1 VSGVELYKRLLVY
14 ALPYRWVFVA
24 GVIGMVAVAVSEA
37 SFAALL
43 KPIMDGGFV
52 ERDSATIRL
61 TPLLLIGA
69 FLIRGVGSFA
79 DQYSIGWIGRRVVF
93 DLRTEM
99 FERMIHL
106 PARYYDHHSSAAL
119 VAKLIYDVEQVALAT
134 TMAVRVLIK
143 DSLLTLVLLG
153 WLAYLNWQLT
163 LIFLT
168 VTPIAAVIIRAASR
182 RFRTTSEKIQ
192 TSIGHIAHVSKEA
205 FQGHRILKA
214 FGGYQQEAQA
224 FGEANLQNRRQAIR
238 KAAIAAASVP
248 LLLLFVGS
256 NVAAVI
262 YLAMTGATG
271 SFISAGTFASYLAA
285 ILMLMA
291 PIKRLAKVNELVQTG
306 VAAAASAFQILD
318 EEVEPPGGRRSE
330 VRLGG
335 SIEFQN
341 VSFRYDDDKP
351 QALTDLSFSLKPGET
366 VAIVGESGSGK
377 STIASILL
385 GFYTD
390 FEGEVLLDGVSI
402 REYQLMCLRQNI
414 AFVPQDAILFDD
426 TIERNIRYGMD
437 EDEQRVNT
445 VLEATQIKSFSN
457 RLPRGLN
464 TKIGERGGRLS
475 GGQRQR
481 IAISRGLYR
490 EAPILILD
498 EATSALDNI
507 AEKEVRKA
515 IRQISLGRTIIMIAH
530 RLTTV
535 IDTDCIYVLQ
545 GGRIV
550 ESGRHSELLSGG
562 GYYNALYQTQ
572 LESAREGDEV
582 LNPPK

>member
-14 ALPYRWVFVA
+14 ALPYRWVFLA
-24 GVIGMVAVAVSEA
+24 GVIGMLAVAVSEA

-69 FLIRGVGSFA
+69 FLIRGIGSFA
-79 DQYSIGWIGRRVVF
+79 DQYSIGWVGRRVVF
-93 DLRTEM
+93 DLRAEM
-99 FERMIHL
+99 FERMIHF
-106 PARYYDHHSSAAL
+106 PVRYYDHQSSAAL
-119 VAKLIYDVEQVALAT
+119 VAKLIYDVEQVASAT

-143 DSLLTLVLLG
+143 DTLLTLVLLG

-168 VTPIAAVIIRAASR
+168 VTPIAAFIIRSASR
-182 RFRTTSEKIQ
+182 RFRITSTKIQ
-192 TSIGHIAHVSKEA
+192 TSIGHISHVSKEA

-214 FGGYQQEAQA
+214 FGGYHQEIKSFQ
-224 FGEANLQNRRQAIR
+224 EVNLQNRRQAIR
-238 KAAIAAASVP
+238 KAAVAAASVP

-256 NVAAVI
+256 NVAGVI

-291 PIKRLAKVNELVQTG
+291 PIKRLAKVNELVQAG
-306 VAAAASAFQILD
+306 VAAAESAFQILD
-318 EEVEPPGGRRSE
+318 EEVESPGGERSE

-335 SIEFQN
+335 AIVFKH
-341 VSFRYDDDKP
+341 VSFRYDNDKP
-351 QALTDLSFSLKPGET
+351 WALTGLSFSLKPGEI
-366 VAIVGESGSGK
+366 VALVGESGSGK

-385 GFYTD
+385 GFYSN

-402 REYQLMCLRQNI
+402 REYELMCLRQNI

-426 TIERNIRYGMD
+426 TIIRNISYGMD
-437 EDEQRVNT
+437 ENEERIDAVSD
-445 VLEATQIKSFSN
+445 ATQIKNFSD
-457 RLPRGLN
+457 RLPRGLD
-464 TKIGERGGRLS
+464 TKIGERGERLS

-490 EAPILILD
+490 NAPILILD

-507 AEKEVRKA
+507 SEKA
-515 IRQISLGRTIIMIAH
+515 IRESIREISLGRTIIMIAH

-535 IDTDCIYVLQ
+535 IDADCIYVLQ
-545 GGRIV
+545 GGQIV
-550 ESGRHSELLSGG
+550 ESGSHSELLLRG
-562 GYYNALYQTQ
+562 GYYKALYQNQ
-572 LESAREGDEV
+572 LESGQDGDEV
-582 LNPPK
+582 PNPTI

>member
-1 VSGVELYKRLLVY
+1 MSGVELYKRLLVY
-14 ALPYRWVFVA
+14 ALPYRWVFVV

-43 KPIMDGGFV
+43 KPIMDGGFI

-69 FLIRGVGSFA
+69 FLIRGIGSFA

-93 DLRTEM
+93 DLRAEM

-106 PARYYDHHSSAAL
+106 PTPYYDHHSSATL

-168 VTPIAAVIIRAASR
+168 VTPIAAVIIRVASR

-192 TSIGHIAHVSKEA
+192 ISIGRISHASKEA

-214 FGGYQQEAQA
+214 FGGYQQETQA

-238 KAAIAAASVP
+238 KVAVAAASVP

-318 EEVEPPGGRRSE
+318 EEIEPSGGERSE
-330 VRLGG
+330 VRLSG
-335 SIEFQN
+335 SIEFKN
-341 VSFRYDDDKP
+341 VSFRYDYD
-351 QALTDLSFSLKPGET
+351 QTTG
-366 VAIVGESGSGK
+366 
-377 STIASILL
+377 
-385 GFYTD
+385 
-390 FEGEVLLDGVSI
+390 
-402 REYQLMCLRQNI
+402 
-414 AFVPQDAILFDD
+414 
-426 TIERNIRYGMD
+426 
-437 EDEQRVNT
+437 
-445 VLEATQIKSFSN
+445 
-457 RLPRGLN
+457 
-464 TKIGERGGRLS
+464 
-475 GGQRQR
+475 
-481 IAISRGLYR
+481 
-490 EAPILILD
+490 
-498 EATSALDNI
+498 
-507 AEKEVRKA
+507 
-515 IRQISLGRTIIMIAH
+515 SLG
-530 RLTTV
+530 L
-535 IDTDCIYVLQ
+535 VLFSKA
-545 GGRIV
+545 G
-550 ESGRHSELLSGG
+550 
-562 GYYNALYQTQ
+562 
-572 LESAREGDEV
+572 
-582 LNPPK
+582 

>member
-1 VSGVELYKRLLVY
+1 MSGVELYKRLLVY

-52 ERDSATIRL
+52 ERDPSTIRL

-69 FLIRGVGSFA
+69 FLVRGIGSFA
-79 DQYSIGWIGRRVVF
+79 DQYSIAWIGRRVVF
-93 DLRTEM
+93 DLRAEM
-99 FERMIHL
+99 FKRMIHF
-106 PARYYDHHSSAAL
+106 PARYYDHHSSATL
-119 VAKLIYDVEQVALAT
+119 VAKLIYDVEQVSLAT

-168 VTPIAAVIIRAASR
+168 VTPIAAIIIRAASK

-192 TSIGHIAHVSKEA
+192 LSIGRISHVSKEA
-205 FQGHRILKA
+205 IQGHRILKA
-214 FGGYQQEAQA
+214 FGGYQQEVQGFA
-224 FGEANLQNRRQAIR
+224 EANLQNRRQAIR
-238 KAAIAAASVP
+238 KAAVAAGSVP

-256 NVAAVI
+256 NVAGVI

-291 PIKRLAKVNELVQTG
+291 PIKRLARVNELVQTG
-306 VAAAASAFQILD
+306 VAAAASAFEILD
-318 EEVEPPGGRRSE
+318 EDVEPPGGERSE
-330 VRLGG
+330 IRLSGL
-335 SIEFQN
+335 IEFKN

-351 QALTDLSFSLKPGET
+351 RALTDLSFSLKPGET

-385 GFYTD
+385 GFYSD
-390 FEGEVLLDGVSI
+390 FEGEILLDGTSI

-437 EDEQRVNT
+437 ENEERTNT

-457 RLPRGLN
+457 QLRRGLD
-464 TKIGERGGRLS
+464 TKVGEAGGRLS

-481 IAISRGLYR
+481 IAIARGLYR
-490 EAPILILD
+490 DAPILILD

-507 AEKEVRKA
+507 AEEEVRKA
-515 IRQISLGRTIIMIAH
+515 IRQISFGRSIIMIAH
-530 RLTTV
+530 RLATV

-550 ESGRHSELLSGG
+550 ESGNHSELLSRG
-562 GYYNALYQTQ
+562 GYYNSLYRNE
-572 LESAREGDEV
+572 LENTREGNEV
-582 LNPPK
+582 LKSPK

>member
-1 VSGVELYKRLLVY
+1 MSGVELYKRLLVY
-14 ALPYRWVFVA
+14 ALPYRWIFVA

-52 ERDSATIRL
+52 ERDSSTIRL

-69 FLIRGVGSFA
+69 FLVRGIGSFA

-93 DLRTEM
+93 DLRAEM
-99 FERMIHL
+99 FERMVHL
-106 PARYYDHHSSAAL
+106 PARYYDHHSSATL
-119 VAKLIYDVEQVALAT
+119 VAKLIYDVEQVALSA

-163 LIFLT
+163 LTFLT
-168 VTPIAAVIIRAASR
+168 VTPIAAVIIRAASK

-192 TSIGHIAHVSKEA
+192 ISIGQISHLSKEA

-214 FGGYQQEAQA
+214 FGGYQQEVRGFEQ
-224 FGEANLQNRRQAIR
+224 ANLQNRRQAIR
-238 KAAIAAASVP
+238 KAAVAAASVP

-256 NVAAVI
+256 NVAGVI

-271 SFISAGTFASYLAA
+271 SFISAGTFASYLGA

-291 PIKRLAKVNELVQTG
+291 PIKRLARVNELVQTG
-306 VAAAASAFQILD
+306 VAAAASAFKILD
-318 EEVEPPGGRRSE
+318 EEVEPPGGGRSAI
-330 VRLGG
+330 RLSGL
-335 SIEFQN
+335 IEFKN
-341 VSFRYDDDKP
+341 VSFRYEDDKP
-351 QALTDLSFSLKPGET
+351 RALTDLSFSLKPGET

-385 GFYTD
+385 GFYSD
-390 FEGEVLLDGVSI
+390 FEGDVLLDDVSI

-437 EDEQRVNT
+437 EDEERANT
-445 VLEATQIKSFSN
+445 VLEATQIKNFSN
-457 RLPRGLN
+457 RLPRGLD
-464 TKIGERGGRLS
+464 TKIGEGGGRLS

-490 EAPILILD
+490 DAPILILD

-507 AEKEVRKA
+507 AEEEVRKA
-515 IRQISLGRTIIMIAH
+515 IRQISVGRTIIMIAH

-545 GGRIV
+545 GGQIV
-550 ESGRHSELLSGG
+550 ESGSHSELLSSN
-562 GYYNALYQTQ
+562 GYYNALYRNQ
-572 LESAREGDEV
+572 LESAREGDEMP
-582 LNPPK
+582 NPPK

>member
-1 VSGVELYKRLLVY
+1 MSGIDLYKRLLVY
-14 ALPYRWVFVA
+14 ALPYRWVFVT

-52 ERDSATIRL
+52 ERDATIIRL

-69 FLIRGVGSFA
+69 FLVRGIGSFA
-79 DQYSIGWIGRRVVF
+79 DQYSIGWIGRQVVF
-93 DLRTEM
+93 DLRAQM
-99 FERMIHL
+99 FEKMIHL
-106 PARYYDHHSSAAL
+106 PTHYYDHHSSGTL
-119 VAKLIYDVEQVALAT
+119 VAKLIYDVEQVSLAT

-143 DSLLTLVLLG
+143 DSLLTFVLLG

-168 VTPIAAVIIRAASR
+168 VTPIAAIIIRAASK
-182 RFRTTSEKIQ
+182 RFRITSEKIQ
-192 TSIGHIAHVSKEA
+192 VSIGNISHLSKEA

-214 FGGYQQEAQA
+214 FGGYRQETQV
-224 FGEANLQNRRQAIR
+224 FEKANLENRRQAIR
-238 KAAIAAASVP
+238 KAAVAAASVP

-256 NVAAVI
+256 NVAGVI

-306 VAAAASAFQILD
+306 VAAASSAFQILD
-318 EEVEPPGGRRSE
+318 EEAELPGGRRTDTVLS
-330 VRLGG
+330 GT
-335 SIEFQN
+335 IEFRN

-351 QALTDLSFSLKPGET
+351 PALEDLSFSLRSGET
-366 VAIVGESGSGK
+366 IAIVGESGSGK

-390 FEGEVLLDGVSI
+390 FEGEVLLDDVSI
-402 REYQLMCLRQNI
+402 HEYQLACLRRNI
-414 AFVPQDAILFDD
+414 AFVPQDSILFDD
-426 TIERNIRYGMD
+426 TVENNICYGMD
-437 EDEQRVNT
+437 KNEQAVNK
-445 VLEATQIKSFSN
+445 VLEATQIKNFSN
-457 RLPRGLN
+457 RLPSGLD
-464 TKIGERGGRLS
+464 TTIGEGGGRLS

-481 IAISRGLYR
+481 IGIARGLYR

-507 AEKEVRKA
+507 AEMEIRKA
-515 IRQISLGRTIIMIAH
+515 IRQVSFGRTVIMIAH
-530 RLTTV
+530 RLATV
-535 IDTDCIYVLQ
+535 IDANRIYVLQ

-550 ESGRHSELLSGG
+550 EYGNHKELLSKG
-562 GYYNALYQTQ
+562 GYYNALYVNQ
-572 LESAREGDEV
+572 LERATVGEKGLKET
-582 LNPPK
+582 K

>member
-1 VSGVELYKRLLVY
+1 MSGVELYKRLLVY

-69 FLIRGVGSFA
+69 FLIRGVGAFA

-106 PARYYDHHSSAAL
+106 PTRYYDHHSSATL

-192 TSIGHIAHVSKEA
+192 TSIGQIAHVSKEA

-224 FGEANLQNRRQAIR
+224 FGEANLRNRRQAIR

-445 VLEATQIKSFSN
+445 VLEATQIKRFSN
-457 RLPRGLN
+457 RLPRGLD

-481 IAISRGLYR
+481 ISISRSLYR

-515 IRQISLGRTIIMIAH
+515 IRQISLGRTIIMITH

-550 ESGRHSELLSGG
+550 ESGRHSELLSRG
-562 GYYNALYQTQ
+562 GYYNALYRNQ
-572 LESAREGDEV
+572 LESTREGDEV
-582 LNPPK
+582 LNSPK

>member
-1 VSGVELYKRLLVY
+1 
-14 ALPYRWVFVA
+14 
-24 GVIGMVAVAVSEA
+24 MVAVAVSEA

-52 ERDSATIRL
+52 ERDAAVIRL

-69 FLIRGVGSFA
+69 FLIRGIGSFA

-93 DLRTEM
+93 DLRAEM

-106 PARYYDHHSSAAL
+106 PVRYYDHHSSATL

-168 VTPIAAVIIRAASR
+168 VTPIAAIIIRAASR
-182 RFRTTSEKIQ
+182 RFRITSDKIQ
-192 TSIGHIAHVSKEA
+192 KSIGFIANVSKEA
-205 FQGHRILKA
+205 LQGHRILKA
-214 FGGYQQEAQA
+214 FGGYHQETRA
-224 FGEANLQNRRQAIR
+224 FEKANRENRRQAIR
-238 KAAIAAASVP
+238 KAAVAAASVP
-248 LLLLFVGS
+248 LLLLFVGA

-291 PIKRLAKVNELVQTG
+291 PIKRLAKVNELVQSG

-318 EEVEPPGGRRSE
+318 EQVELPGGGRSE
-330 VRLGG
+330 TRLSG
-335 SIEFQN
+335 SIEFKN
-341 VSFRYDDDKP
+341 VSFGYETDKP
-351 QALTDLSFSLKPGET
+351 WALTDLSFSLKPGET

-402 REYQLMCLRQNI
+402 REYQLICLRQNI
-414 AFVPQDAILFDD
+414 GFVPQDAILFDD
-426 TIERNIRYGMD
+426 TIERNIRYGMG
-437 EDEQRVNT
+437 EDEQLANT

-457 RLPRGLN
+457 RLPRGLE
-464 TKIGERGGRLS
+464 TKIGEGGGRLS

-481 IAISRGLYR
+481 IAISRALYR
-490 EAPILILD
+490 DAPILILD

-507 AEKEVRKA
+507 AENDIRKA
-515 IRQISLGRTIIMIAH
+515 IRQVSLGRTIIMIAH
-530 RLTTV
+530 RLATV
-535 IDTDCIYVLQ
+535 IDSDCIYVLQ

-550 ESGRHSELLSGG
+550 ESGSHNELLSRN
-562 GYYNALYQTQ
+562 GYYNALYRNQ

-582 LNPPK
+582 PNPLK

>member
-1 VSGVELYKRLLVY
+1 MNGIELYKRLLVY
-14 ALPYRWVFVA
+14 ALPYRWVFIA

-52 ERDSATIRL
+52 ERDSAIIRL

-69 FLIRGVGSFA
+69 FLIRGIGSFT
-79 DQYSIGWIGRRVVF
+79 DQYSIGWVGRRVVF
-93 DLRTEM
+93 DLRAEM

-106 PARYYDHHSSAAL
+106 PVGYYDHHSSAAL
-119 VAKLIYDVEQVALAT
+119 VAKLIYDVEQIAMAT

-143 DSLLTLVLLG
+143 DSLLTLALLS

-168 VTPIAAVIIRAASR
+168 VTPIAALIVRAASR
-182 RFRTTSEKIQ
+182 RFRSTSTKIQ
-192 TSIGHIAHVSKEA
+192 TTIGQISHVSKEA

-214 FGGYQQEAQA
+214 FGGYQQEIRA
-224 FGEANLQNRRQAIR
+224 FDEANIRNRRQAIR
-238 KAAIAAASVP
+238 KAAVAAASVP

-291 PIKRLAKVNELVQTG
+291 PIKRLAKVNEVVQTG

-318 EEVEPPGGRRSE
+318 EDVESSGGERTETKLRGA
-330 VRLGG
+330 V
-335 SIEFQN
+335 EFDN
-341 VSFRYDDDKP
+341 VSFRYGEDKP
-351 QALTDLSFSLKPGET
+351 WALSGLSFSLKPGET

-385 GFYTD
+385 GFYPD
-390 FEGEVLLDGVSI
+390 FDGEVLLDGVAI
-402 REYQLMCLRQNI
+402 QEYKLMYLRQNI

-426 TIERNIRYGMD
+426 TIIRNIRYGMD
-437 EDEQRVNT
+437 EDAARINA
-445 VLEATQIKSFSN
+445 VLDATQIQKFSN
-457 RLPRGLN
+457 RLPSGLD
-464 TKIGERGGRLS
+464 TKIGERGARLS

-481 IAISRGLYR
+481 ISISRGLYR
-490 EAPILILD
+490 GAPILILD

-507 AEKEVRKA
+507 AEKEVRRA
-515 IRQISLGRTIIMIAH
+515 IREISVGRTIIMIAH

-535 IDTDCIYVLQ
+535 IDADCIHVLQ
-545 GGRIV
+545 AGKII
-550 ESGRHSELLSGG
+550 ESGSHAELLSQG
-562 GYYNALYQTQ
+562 GYYTALYRTQ
-572 LESAREGDEV
+572 LESGKEGDEAF
-582 LNPPK
+582 NPSK